1 MMWTETVQ
9 DAAFAVRSLRKAP
22 GFAVLAILTLS
33 LGIGANTAI
42 FSVINSVLLRPLPYR
57 DAERIVFLWTSA
69 GGPTRAPLSPARFVD
84 FRDRMSS
91 VTAAAGICQ
100 FGVTL
105 TGAGAPEQVDA
116 SSVSSSFF
124 DVLGARPLLGDPFHS
139 GSADERAV
147 VLSYGLWVRRFGA
160 DTGIVGRDITVNGA
174 SRRVA
179 AVMRKDFNWPAVTG
193 GSTGSSMPE
202 LWIPGAAYDIPR
214 TPADNA
220 AENLSGDRT
229 LGILR
234 VVARLRDGATVEQA
248 QREAELV
255 AGRLASEHP
264 ATDAGRGAAIV
275 PLREQFFGPVT
286 RPLGVLFGAVAFV
299 LAIACANVASLLL
312 GRGASRRRE
321 MAVRLALG
329 ATRARIVRQL
339 LTESVVL
346 SLAGSLV
353 GVGFAF
359 WAGKGLVSLS
369 PGGILRL
376 SDTSIDPAVLAFT
389 LLIAISTGLLFGALP
404 AWQVSRSSPNE
415 DLQDGGARGSEGT
428 RGGRMRD
435 VLVAVEVAIALVLLV
450 GAGLLL
456 RSFSALSSV
465 DTGIDLHN
473 LLTFSVTAPGGRG
486 TPAPRQVAFYDRLL
500 ERVESLPGV
509 ARAGAA
515 VTLPIGGDDFSTGY
529 FVEGQPL
536 PPAGQESSAGWQIV
550 SRGYFEA
557 IGMHMLSGRGFRAGD
572 TTASTPI
579 AIVNETLARQAWPS
593 ADPVGR
599 RVRLGRDADDPWLI
613 IVGVVSDMRHRGP
626 ASPPRPEIYQPVTQ
640 HAFSSMA
647 VVVRTT
653 ADPLSIVPLIRAEV
667 SALDPSLPIS
677 HVSTMEEH
685 VERALS
691 RPRFMSTLTM
701 TFGALAVV
709 LALVGVYGVMAA
721 SVAQRTREI
730 AIRIAV
736 GARASDVVRMVALRA
751 AVLTGAGVAAG
762 LMGAWA
768 SSRVL
773 AGLLFGVTAND
784 GPTYLVSAVAL
795 LAVAL
800 AAAAVPAFR
809 AARIDGSQVLRS

>member
-1 MMWTETVQ
+1 
-9 DAAFAVRSLRKAP
+9 
-22 GFAVLAILTLS
+22 
-33 LGIGANTAI
+33 
-42 FSVINSVLLRPLPYR
+42 
-57 DAERIVFLWTSA
+57 
-69 GGPTRAPLSPARFVD
+69 
-84 FRDRMSS
+84 
-91 VTAAAGICQ
+91 
-100 FGVTL
+100 
-105 TGAGAPEQVDA
+105 
-116 SSVSSSFF
+116 
-124 DVLGARPLLGDPFHS
+124 
-139 GSADERAV
+139 
-147 VLSYGLWVRRFGA
+147 
-160 DTGIVGRDITVNGA
+160 
-174 SRRVA
+174 
-179 AVMRKDFNWPAVTG
+179 
-193 GSTGSSMPE
+193 
-202 LWIPGAAYDIPR
+202 
-214 TPADNA
+214 
-220 AENLSGDRT
+220 
-229 LGILR
+229 
-234 VVARLRDGATVEQA
+234 
-248 QREAELV
+248 
-255 AGRLASEHP
+255 
-264 ATDAGRGAAIV
+264 
-275 PLREQFFGPVT
+275 
-286 RPLGVLFGAVAFV
+286 
-299 LAIACANVASLLL
+299 
-312 GRGASRRRE
+312 
-321 MAVRLALG
+321 
-329 ATRARIVRQL
+329 
-339 LTESVVL
+339 
-346 SLAGSLV
+346 
-353 GVGFAF
+353 
-359 WAGKGLVSLS
+359 
-369 PGGILRL
+369 
-376 SDTSIDPAVLAFT
+376 
-389 LLIAISTGLLFGALP
+389 
-404 AWQVSRSSPNE
+404 
-415 DLQDGGARGSEGT
+415 
-428 RGGRMRD
+428 
-435 VLVAVEVAIALVLLV
+435 VAVEVAIALVLLV

-473 LLTFSVTAPGGRG
+473 LLTFSVAAPGGRG

-613 IVGVVSDMRHRGP
+613 VVGVVSDMRHRGP

-784 GPTYLVSAVAL
+784 GPTYLVSAAAL